1 MLSKKRKLLK
11 RNNLNIYNIYN
22 IYNFLYKIDL
32 NLNNKIVY
40 YLNNDYFKKETD
52 YSR

>member
-11 RNNLNIYNIYN
+11 RNNLNIYNINYFFN
-22 IYNFLYKIDL
+22 KIDL

-40 YLNNDYFKKETD
+40 YLNNDYFQKETN
-52 YSR
+52 Y